1 MQHYAQ
7 LLIVDDNLKMAR
19 LRHFLVVRGPNNNH
33 QEDQPGLVGLVLQ
46 SRQARNAWRRV
57 AVLRLLDQVVKGTSS
72 ELVSSRCICT
82 HLAASW
88 ILLSMR
94 TIFDEDGQRSKDV
107 KAVHGAELVSLCCFC
122 TLLAG
127 P

>member
-7 LLIVDDNLKMAR
+7 LLIVDDSLKTAR
-19 LRHFLVVRGPNNNH
+19 LRHFLVMRGPNSNH
-33 QEDQPGLVGLVLQ
+33 QEDQPGLVGLVLH

-72 ELVSSRCICT
+72 ELVSPRFSCM

-88 ILLSMR
+88 ILLSMQTTVADDGR
-94 TIFDEDGQRSKDV
+94 TEDQQ
-107 KAVHGAELVSLCCFC
+107 AEML
-122 TLLAG
+122 